1 MSANPSPGPAT
12 GGNGLGKRDRFETG
26 LERTIFA
33 SRWLLAPMYVG
44 LIAGLALVTIK
55 FFTEL
60 WLLLSTFTIAE
71 PAKAGEEAVTHS
83 SAEALTVSILTL
95 IDIALLGNLI
105 LIVMFAGY
113 ENFVSKIHAA
123 DNSEDRPTWMGHVD
137 FSGLKMKLIGSL
149 VAISVIL
156 LLKDFVA
163 AGVEGNEMDYTA
175 VGWRIG
181 LHFTFVISGLIF
193 AVMDYWGA
201 KRLKLLSEMEAKGR
215 APIDLERLDLDAQ

>member
-1 MSANPSPGPAT
+1 MS
-12 GGNGLGKRDRFETG
+12 KIEDG
-26 LERTIFA
+26 LERSLFA

-44 LIAGLALVTIK
+44 LLVGLVLVTIK

-60 WLLLSTFTIAE
+60 WAMVEGFSMST
-71 PAKAGEEAVTHS
+71 PADKVTV
-83 SAEALTVSILTL
+83 EILTL

-105 LIVMFAGY
+105 LIVIFAGY
-113 ENFVSKIHAA
+113 ENFVSKITVAE
-123 DNSEDRPTWMGHVD
+123 NSEDRPSWMGTVD

-163 AGVEGNEMDYTA
+163 AGDGKSMDYEA
-175 VGWRIG
+175 VAWRIG
-181 LHFTFVISGLIF
+181 LHFTFVVSGVLF

-201 KRLKLLSEMEAKGR
+201 KRQSLLMDTKIKAAQLNTS
-215 APIDLERLDLDAQ
+215 PDAVGESALPDQASASAGASR

>member
-1 MSANPSPGPAT
+1 MAHEGDVQQGS
-12 GGNGLGKRDRFETG
+12 RRERFETG

-33 SRWLLAPMYVG
+33 SRWLLAPMYIG
-44 LIAGLALVTIK
+44 LIAGLAMVTWK

-60 WLLLSTFTIAE
+60 WHLVATFRVDQSPE
-71 PAKAGEEAVTHS
+71 DM
-83 SAEALTVSILTL
+83 TVSILTL

-105 LIVMFAGY
+105 LIVIFAGY

-123 DNSEDRPTWMGHVD
+123 DDSEDRPTWMGHVD

-163 AGVEGNEMDYTA
+163 AGVGDEELDYHA
-175 VGWRIG
+175 VAWRIG
-181 LHFTFVISGLIF
+181 LHFTFVVSGLIF
-193 AVMDYWGA
+193 AIMDYWGA
-201 KRLKLLSEMEAKGR
+201 KRLKLLSEISAHGHR
-215 APIDLERLDLDAQ
+215 PVGLEPLDPDAH

>member
-1 MSANPSPGPAT
+1 MDNSMNNT
-12 GGNGLGKRDRFETG
+12 FEHW
-26 LERTIFA
+26 LEKSIFA

-44 LIAGLALVTIK
+44 LVAAVVIIVIK
-55 FFTEL
+55 FFGEL
-60 WLLLSTFTIAE
+60 WHLVSHFNVNT
-71 PAKAGEEAVTHS
+71 PADEV
-83 SAEALTVSILTL
+83 TVSILSL

-105 LIVMFAGY
+105 LIVIFAGY
-113 ENFVSKIHAA
+113 ENFVSKISAA
-123 DNSEDRPTWMGHVD
+123 EESEDRPSWMGHVD

-163 AGVEGNEMDYTA
+163 AADPNVEMDYTA

-181 LHFTFVISGLIF
+181 LHFTFVISGLLF

-201 KRLKLLSEMEAKGR
+201 KRLKLLADMHNEGKDSDMERFDSR
-215 APIDLERLDLDAQ
+215 AE

>member
-1 MSANPSPGPAT
+1 MADERSR
-12 GGNGLGKRDRFETG
+12 RDRFETG

-33 SRWLLAPMYVG
+33 SRWLLAPMYIG
-44 LIAGLALVTIK
+44 LIAGLAMVTVK
-55 FFTEL
+55 FFTEM
-60 WLLLSTFTIAE
+60 WLLFTTFR
-71 PAKAGEEAVTHS
+71 VDH
-83 SAEALTVSILTL
+83 SAETMTVSILTL

-105 LIVMFAGY
+105 LIVIFAGY

-123 DNSEDRPTWMGHVD
+123 DDSEDRPTWMGHVD

-163 AGVEGNEMDYTA
+163 AGAGEEEMDYTA

-181 LHFTFVISGLIF
+181 LHFTFVLSGLIF
-193 AVMDYWGA
+193 AIMDYWGA
-201 KRLKLLSEMEAKGR
+201 KRLKLLSEIEHRGR
-215 APIDLERLDLDAQ
+215 KPVDLEPLDPNAQ

>member
-1 MSANPSPGPAT
+1 MSANPSSGPAT

-44 LIAGLALVTIK
+44 LISGLALVTFK

-60 WLLLSTFTIAE
+60 WSVFSDFSVDQPAE
-71 PAKAGEEAVTHS
+71 EV
-83 SAEALTVSILTL
+83 TVSILTL

-163 AGVEGNEMDYTA
+163 AGIGDKALDYTA

-201 KRLKLLSEMEAKGR
+201 KRLKLLSEMETKGR